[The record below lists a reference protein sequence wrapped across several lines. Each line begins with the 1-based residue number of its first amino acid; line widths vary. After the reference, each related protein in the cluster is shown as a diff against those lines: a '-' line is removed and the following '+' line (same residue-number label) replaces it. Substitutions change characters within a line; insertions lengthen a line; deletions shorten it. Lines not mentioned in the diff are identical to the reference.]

1 MLQCLMCS
9 EALQFQPY
17 LGRDVPVASECPSAA
32 VRAGWKFGSEDEVA
46 GWRVMEKAKGGRG
59 VRKLALN

>member
-1 MLQCLMCS
+1 MWS
-9 EALQFQPY
+9 EALQFRPY
-17 LGRDVPVASECPSAA
+17 LGRDVSVASERPSAA
-32 VRAGWKFGSEDEVA
+32 VTAGWKFGSKDEVV